1 MSIATESRQVKDWR
15 IATVTACVLTATGD
29 SGCIWDFFVPVT
41 ILRVG
46 VQLTVACVAV
56 TTLPHIRFDRRIL
69 ADSDVGRISGL
80 NAAADGMV
88 IVPTGTA
95 IGVKVYKDVRVD
107 MNPGDQIIP
116 TVTIA
121 ATGGGSAGQC
131 KMYVEY
137 INRAE
142 IPQNFPLTMVQ
153 SA

>member
-1 MSIATESRQVKDWR
+1 MSVATESRQLRDWKG
-15 IATVTACVLTATGD
+15 ALTASYVLTGTGD
-29 SGCIWDFFVPVT
+29 ATTIWDFMTPVT
-41 ILRVG
+41 VLRVG
-46 VQLTVACVAV
+46 VLITTAVVAV
-56 TTLPHIRFDRRIL
+56 TTLPHIRFDRRVL
-69 ADSDVGRISGL
+69 TDSDVGRISGL
-80 NAAADGMV
+80 NTAADGMV

-121 ATGGGSAGQC
+121 ATGNGSAGAC

-142 IPQNFPLTMVQ
+142 TPANFPLTMVQ

>member
-15 IATVTACVLTATGD
+15 GAIVAACVLTGTGD
-29 SGCIWDFFVPVT
+29 STCVWDFFTPVT

-46 VQLTVACVAV
+46 VQMTVAAISK
-56 TTLPHIRFDRRIL
+56 TTLAHIRFDRRIL

-88 IVPTGTA
+88 IVPDGTA

-107 MNPGDQIIP
+107 LNPGDQVIP

-121 ATGGGSAGQC
+121 STGAGAAGQC
-131 KMYVEY
+131 RMYVEY

-142 IPQNFPLTMVQ
+142 IPGNFPLTMVQ